1 MSFSPLVYPYIYANT
16 LTGSGGHH
24 ATVPAKNPHANLTPE
39 ERLERFL
46 MIVEN
51 QFGADNV
58 NPIADPKLPPL
69 DEDEAMQ
76 DADAKDGEDADAA
89 DSEVAKQERLEAR
102 RRAEL
107 ERLHKIGIPV
117 PGIHIK
123 VDKMEATV
131 WLENLEVECAHKA
144 FADRVSRICDRAAEI
159 TAPLWQKR

>member
-1 MSFSPLVYPYIYANT
+1 
-16 LTGSGGHH
+16 
-24 ATVPAKNPHANLTPE
+24 
-39 ERLERFL
+39 

-58 NPIADPKLPPL
+58 NPIADAKLPPL
-69 DEDEAMQ
+69 DDEDTAME
-76 DADAKDGEDADAA
+76 DVGGDGEVDV
-89 DSEVAKQERLEAR
+89 EVRKKEKLEAR

-131 WLENLEVECAHKA
+131 WLEDLEVECTHKA

>member
-1 MSFSPLVYPYIYANT
+1 
-16 LTGSGGHH
+16 
-24 ATVPAKNPHANLTPE
+24 
-39 ERLERFL
+39 

-58 NPIADPKLPPL
+58 NPVADPKLPPL
-69 DEDEAMQ
+69 DEDETMK
-76 DADAKDGEDADAA
+76 DADVKNEDEDAD
-89 DSEVAKQERLEAR
+89 SETAKQERLEAR